1 MLNKKKLVKN
11 VFDSVFEKYDI
22 MNDIMSL
29 GIHRIW
35 KKIAVSMYYPKDNDS
50 ILDLACGTGDI
61 SELIINKK
69 KNINITLADININML
84 NFCKKKLFNKGFI
97 KNINF
102 VQTNGEY
109 LPFKNKSFDCIT
121 IGFGLRNFSNIK
133 LSLKSLYKIL
143 KKNGKLII
151 LEFSHPNNKLIY
163 TLYDIYSYNI
173 IPKIGK
179 IICNDENSYK
189 YLVNSI
195 RAHPNQSELMKLIN
209 EAGFKK
215 VNFTNISNG
224 IVAIHSAIKIW
235 KQF

>member
-224 IVAIHSAIKIW
+224 IVAIHSAIKI
-235 KQF
+235 

>member
-1 MLNKKKLVKN
+1 
-11 VFDSVFEKYDI
+11 

-224 IVAIHSAIKIW
+224 IVAIHSAIKI
-235 KQF
+235 